1 MSLERKRA
9 WPECDGETRKGL
21 LPPPY
26 GQDSGD
32 GCYDIIPEQRVPGY
46 DGDKSTICYQTTG
59 NPSPE
64 DEPIYERGKEIVTVI
79 PC

>member
-9 WPECDGETRKGL
+9 WPECDGEARKGL

-26 GQDSGD
+26 GQDLGE
-32 GCYDIIPEQRVPGY
+32 GYDIIPEQRGPRH
-46 DGDKSTICYQTTG
+46 DESESTVRYQTTG

-64 DEPIYERGKEIVTVI
+64 DEMVYATGKETTRVI
-79 PC
+79 IF